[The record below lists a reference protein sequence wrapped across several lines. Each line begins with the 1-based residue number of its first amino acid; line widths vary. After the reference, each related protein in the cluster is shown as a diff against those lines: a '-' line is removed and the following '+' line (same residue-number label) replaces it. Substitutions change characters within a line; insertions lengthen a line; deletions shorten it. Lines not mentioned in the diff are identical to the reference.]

1 MVAPPG
7 GREKVKRVSLP
18 SHRRDAIV
26 FAIVGSLAI
35 IVTLVVLVVDP
46 HSKWLG
52 WLALLDVALVV
63 LHIPW
68 SKRFMSFRN
77 HKVERGSVL
86 PGDDSLLK
94 WMDQFLVFD
103 QAGVSDDDD
112 QWSIVDRN
120 GSIVKGSD
128 DRWNKPHE
136 LLDRSGFERD
146 REHYYQYSLNSRGS

>member
-1 MVAPPG
+1 MELLAASTDDSWIVGVVGGAVWAVYFLGWLCLPLYRLLWTKRKGSLNAKPKVDTSMVAPPG

-94 WMDQFLVFD
+94 
-103 QAGVSDDDD
+103 
-112 QWSIVDRN
+112 
-120 GSIVKGSD
+120 
-128 DRWNKPHE
+128 
-136 LLDRSGFERD
+136 
-146 REHYYQYSLNSRGS
+146 